1 MADDLGSQTDSRVA
15 AVELRL
21 SMRDLVG
28 ADRLEVR
35 LNGQSLFGETV
46 RRQPLD
52 PIAPYAGQRL
62 DIELRGQRPQTGP
75 NRLQIALLERP
86 QDLVSSL
93 CIEAVEV
100 LVQYGTYPS
109 AGLASPQVDP

>member
-1 MADDLGSQTDSRVA
+1 MR
-15 AVELRL
+15 LRL
-21 SMRDLVG
+21 SRRSVAVAG
-28 ADRLEVR
+28 RLGVR
-35 LNGQSLFGETV
+35 RSGQSLLGGAV

-62 DIELRGQRPQTGP
+62 DIELRGHRPQTGP